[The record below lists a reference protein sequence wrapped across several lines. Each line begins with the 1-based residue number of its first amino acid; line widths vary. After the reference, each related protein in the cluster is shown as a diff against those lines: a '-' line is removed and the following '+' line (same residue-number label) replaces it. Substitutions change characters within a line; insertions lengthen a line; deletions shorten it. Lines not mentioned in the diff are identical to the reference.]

1 MNFDGRQVLNVILLI
16 FAVVVSTIYIIV
28 PWFRA
33 DRLFVDADYHYK
45 VNDIRIEAGQRGIA
59 DFLDDSVWRP
69 LSLDESKIQK
79 YVQVGDSIVK
89 KSGSRKITVYRRD
102 TSGVIEKREFE

>member
-1 MNFDGRQVLNVILLI
+1 MNFDGRQVFNIILLI
-16 FAVVVSTIYIIV
+16 FAIIV
-28 PWFRA
+28 SATFIIIPWFRA
-33 DRLFVDADYHYK
+33 DKLFVDADYHFK
-45 VNDIRIEAGQRGIA
+45 VNDIRLGDGQRGIA
-59 DFLDDSVWRP
+59 DFLDDSVWRS

-102 TSGVIEKREFE
+102 VNGLIQKREFE

>member
-1 MNFDGRQVLNVILLI
+1 MKFDGIQVFNVILLI
-16 FAVVVSTIYIIV
+16 FAVIVSTTYIII

-33 DRLFVDADYHYK
+33 DRLYVDADYHYK

-59 DFLDDSVWRP
+59 DFLDDSVWRS

-79 YVQVGDSIVK
+79 YVQIGDSVVK

-102 TSGVIEKREFE
+102 ANGLIQKKEFE